1 MPGHGIQSRIF
12 LPGEKSKD
20 MPATKFR
27 TKVSALSGFEYDEP
41 FTAALDLSAK
51 QYYFVAAGSIVG
63 EVIGATGASNP
74 TPLGVLQNAPAA
86 AGEARVRVLGKT
98 SLTGSPASCNLGYG
112 RFISSG
118 SAGQGL
124 ASLDSACNVLGRWL
138 SASLVSTGGSILG
151 TAFINCTGFS
161 GCRIE
166 AS

>member
-1 MPGHGIQSRIF
+1 
-12 LPGEKSKD
+12 

-27 TKVSALSGFEYDEP
+27 TKVSALSGFEYDEL
-41 FTAALDLSAK
+41 FTAAESLTAR

-63 EVIGATGASNP
+63 EVIAATGASNP

-98 SLTGSPASCNLGYG
+98 SLTGSPNACNLSYG

-118 SAGQGL
+118 STGFAL

-151 TAFINCTGFS
+151 TAFVNCTGFS